1 MTRSSTS
8 IVLSCLLLI
17 FAVGCHSYRDSATVD
32 VHDIGD
38 VIETKYRYRLVGV
51 NIVGDKCD
59 EVLNNDLV
67 KGKFPSVFSDAG
79 IPFEVVC
86 PRLVGPESCGG
97 WTFLINLCSLT
108 LVPSYNCTST
118 QHKCSLRF
126 VEDASVETRFHILLR
141 QETAESAYFP
151 TGLIPLSGAPESD
164 GNKVFWNAYK
174 GNLFNAEGEELHT
187 SRYLAMTLGQ
197 LIYED
202 MSKDAFAYGVAAK
215 LKEMED
221 SGQIDSMLRK
231 LEAAKPKA
239 PQHRVLR
246 FSRETGCD
254 FKYSF
259 AIEIEK
265 MPIDPDKVKS
275 TVLQEFGESVK
286 DEYVE
291 TFPDVK
297 QTSLVINYSDVEMV
311 GKVMKGRA
319 TVLTIKPL
327 SLSYDANTRR
337 GKLSVRF
344 NPGQLDEARTWIL
357 RNIKTLAR
365 DKNIALVTGQLP
377 PAATYYSLG
386 ETTKDGNIL
395 EIEFKT
401 E

>member
-8 IVLSCLLLI
+8 IVLSCLLLT
-17 FAVGCHSYRDSATVD
+17 FAVGCYSYRDSATVD
-32 VHDIGD
+32 VRDIGD

-59 EVLNNDLV
+59 EVLNNNLV

-79 IPFEVVC
+79 IPFEVVY
-86 PRLVGPESCGG
+86 PRLVGPEFSGG
-97 WTFLINLCSLT
+97 WTFLVNLCSLT
-108 LVPSYNCTST
+108 LVPSYNCESR

-126 VEDASVETRFHILLR
+126 VEDTSVETRFHILLR

-174 GNLFNAEGEELHT
+174 GNLFNTEGEKLHT
-187 SRYLAMTLGQ
+187 SRHLAMTL
-197 LIYED
+197 LNFVYED

-221 SGQIDSMLRK
+221 SGQIDAMLRK
-231 LEAAKPKA
+231 LAAAKA
-239 PQHRVLR
+239 PQHRVMR
-246 FSRETGCD
+246 FSREAGCD
-254 FKYSF
+254 FTYSF
-259 AIEIEK
+259 AIEIEE
-265 MPIDPDKVKS
+265 MPINPDKVKS
-275 TVLQEFGESVK
+275 AVLQEFGESVK

-291 TFPDVK
+291 TFPNVK
-297 QTSLVINYSDVEMV
+297 QTSLVVNYSDVEMV
-311 GKVMKGRA
+311 GKIVQGRA
-319 TVLTIKPL
+319 TVFTIKPL

-357 RNIKTLAR
+357 RNIETLAR

-377 PAATYYSLG
+377 PVATYYSLG
-386 ETTKDGNIL
+386 EKIDGNVMT
-395 EIEFKT
+395 IEFRT